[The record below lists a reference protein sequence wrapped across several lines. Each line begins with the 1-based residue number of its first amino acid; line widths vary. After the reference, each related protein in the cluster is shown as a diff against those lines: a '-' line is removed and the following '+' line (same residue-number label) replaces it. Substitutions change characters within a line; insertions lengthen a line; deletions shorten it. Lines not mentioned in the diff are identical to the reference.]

1 MRVAAE
7 SCLNTF
13 MGGFSIQHD
22 ITDLGTP
29 VPGRLASGRQSPGA
43 LMLPGKV
50 ARPAN
55 INRGEASSR
64 NPIREQSLVRLII
77 RRDRKSENPGS
88 HEVRVALMWYK
99 SPRLSVVVPA
109 GGQLVLRASTNG
121 KLNSPFLFI
130 RSFLRAFQSAATGR
144 SLLIGHGVSAGTA
157 R

>member
-1 MRVAAE
+1 MRMRVAAE

-109 GGQLVLRASTNG
+109 GFFAPFKVLR
-121 KLNSPFLFI
+121 LEE
-130 RSFLRAFQSAATGR
+130 
-144 SLLIGHGVSAGTA
+144 VS
-157 R
+157 